1 MLDFRH
7 VSMNSEPKTQNLKS
21 TSNSELQTSNSPF
34 DLLSLVDQGGCSAK
48 LSAKELA
55 KALSDLPKILNPNV
69 LVDIETHD
77 DAGVYKIRED
87 YALVQTTDFFPPV
100 CSDPYDFGQ
109 IAAANAL
116 SDVYAMGGEV
126 LTALNIVLFPTTLPL
141 DILKEILRGA
151 QDKVSEAG
159 GVIVGGHTIANDVPV
174 CGLSVTGWVHPGK
187 ITTNTGAKPGDV
199 LILTKQIGTGVIISA
214 KRNNLADDMTYQS
227 ALKTMKH
234 LNKGAAEV
242 MRNYKIKGATD
253 ITGFGLLGHALKMAL
268 GSGVSMKIDSTKV
281 PVIDKV
287 LELIEMG
294 CIPGAAF
301 RNLEFAEKDIQFD
314 PALDYNN
321 KMLVADAQ
329 TSGGMLISVPKEKA
343 DQMLADIRIAG
354 YPFVAV
360 IGAVSEKTE
369 KSVYVS

>member
-1 MLDFRH
+1 MLDFRQ
-7 VSMNSEPKTQNLKS
+7 VTMNSESKTQNSKPS
-21 TSNSELQTSNSPF
+21 SNSDLRSSNSPF

-55 KALSDLPKILNPNV
+55 KALSDLPKISNPNV

-77 DAGVYKIRED
+77 DAGVYKLRED

-126 LTALNIVLFPTTLPL
+126 LTALNIVLFPATLPL
-141 DILKEILRGA
+141 EILKEILRGA
-151 QDKVSEAG
+151 QDKVAEAG

-174 CGLSVTGWVHPGK
+174 CGLSVTGWVHPDK

-199 LILTKQIGTGVIISA
+199 LILTKQIGTGIIISA
-214 KRNNLADDMTYQS
+214 KRNDLADPDSYK
-227 ALKTMKH
+227 AAIKTMKH
-234 LNKGAAEV
+234 LNKNAAEV
-242 MRNYKIKGATD
+242 MRKHGIKGATD
-253 ITGFGLLGHALKMAL
+253 ITGFGLLGHALKMAQ
-268 GSGVSMKIDSTKV
+268 GSGVSMRIDSAKV
-281 PVIDKV
+281 PVMDKV

-314 PALDYNN
+314 PALDYNH

-343 DQMLADIRIAG
+343 SQMLTDLVNAG
-354 YPFVAV
+354 FPFAAV
-360 IGAVSEKTE
+360 IGTVSEKME
-369 KSVYVS
+369 KSVYIY

>member
-1 MLDFRH
+1 MLDFRQ
-7 VSMNSEPKTQNLKS
+7 VTMNSEPKTPNS
-21 TSNSELQTSNSPF
+21 TF

-48 LSAKELA
+48 LSAKDLA
-55 KALSDLPKILNPNV
+55 KALADLPKITDQNV
-69 LVDIETHD
+69 LVDIESHD

-126 LTALNIVLFPTTLPL
+126 LTALNIILFPATLPL
-141 DILKEILRGA
+141 EILKEILRGA
-151 QDKVSEAG
+151 QDKVAEAG

-174 CGLSVTGWVHPGK
+174 CGLAVTGWVHPDK

-214 KRNNLADDMTYQS
+214 KRNDLADPETYQTAIDS
-227 ALKTMKH
+227 MKL
-234 LNKGAAEV
+234 LNKNAAEV
-242 MRNYKIKGATD
+242 MRKFNIKGATD
-253 ITGFGLLGHALKMAL
+253 ITGFGLLGHALKMAQ
-268 GSGVSMKIDSTKV
+268 GSNVSMKINSTKV
-281 PVIDKV
+281 PVMDKV

-301 RNLEFAEKDIQFD
+301 RNLEFAEKDIHFD
-314 PALDYNN
+314 PTLDYNH

-329 TSGGMLISVPKEKA
+329 TSGGMLISAPKEKA
-343 DQMLADIRIAG
+343 DQILADIVKAG
-354 YPFVAV
+354 YPFAAV
-360 IGAVSEKTE
+360 IGAISEKME
-369 KSVYVS
+369 KSVYIY